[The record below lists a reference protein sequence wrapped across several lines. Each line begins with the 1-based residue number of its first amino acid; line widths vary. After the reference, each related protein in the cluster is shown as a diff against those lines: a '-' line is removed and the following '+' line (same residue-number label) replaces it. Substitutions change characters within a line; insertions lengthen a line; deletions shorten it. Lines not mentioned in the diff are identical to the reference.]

1 MNTTQADLLMTRAE
15 NGLQW
20 GNDAPI
26 LFAALKSA
34 AQQHT
39 NEADMLKFLKHH
51 IARGIEHVNN
61 LPKEH

>member
-1 MNTTQADLLMTRAE
+1 MNTTEIDNLMSRAE
-15 NGLQW
+15 HGLQHAH
-20 GNDAPI
+20 DAQV

-51 IARGIEHVNN
+51 IARGIEHINN